1 MRIKSLHLHSGL
13 LSGSYELGNVTVIT
27 SRHNKAGKT
36 TLLRCLLYA
45 IGYPIPSMRGFDFSE
60 VEFQISIITDEGTNI
75 QLSRLGSTIEFFRA
89 GSNEGVKYSLPA
101 SQNDLHKVLFGI
113 ENELLLNNLLGT
125 FYFDQEKGWTL
136 LNRGKVIGSI
146 HFSIE
151 EFLLGLID
159 RPIAEER
166 RRLAVI
172 KDEIQKYKYMLNVA
186 QYQLALSASGDAVAF
201 DTPAEEIT
209 REILRLRNK
218 RKPLENEV
226 RRLKA
231 AIKGNEEFR
240 RYIDSMRLRVQ
251 VPNGEP
257 IPVTAKTIVG
267 FSDTREYL
275 QAKLSNAQER
285 IANIDNQIFELKGR
299 QSKTE
304 SLVTVQTSIQR
315 FAEELSRVLIDV
327 PAVERILASLSKQ
340 KKQLEDYIRNILIH
354 ERIVIDS
361 LSKSIISYLSEFGI
375 DAQFGKDIF
384 THDLKSF
391 SGTIFHLQVFAFT
404 ISYAKLVRERTGRA
418 LPLIIDSPSG
428 REVEKD
434 TVNKMLTILRRDFM
448 DHQIIIATIYNPMLP
463 SQTTIE
469 LVNGVVDF
477 ASGGNGDDN

>member
-1 MRIKSLHLHSGL
+1 MRIKLLHLRSGL
-13 LSGSYELGNVTVIT
+13 LTGSYKFGNVTVVT

-45 IGYPIPSMRGFDFSE
+45 LGYPIPSMRGLDFSE
-60 VEFQISIITDEGTNI
+60 VDFQISIITGDGSNI
-75 QLSRLGSTIEFFRA
+75 QLNRLGSTIELLRS
-89 GSNEGVKYSLPA
+89 GSSEGVKYSLPA
-101 SQNDLHKVLFGI
+101 CQNDLHKVLFGI
-113 ENELLLNNLLGT
+113 DNELLLDNLLGT

-151 EFLLGLID
+151 DFLLGLIG
-159 RPIAEER
+159 RPITEER
-166 RRLAVI
+166 RRLTVI

-186 QYQLALSASGDAVAF
+186 QYQQALSESGDAVAF
-201 DTPAEEIT
+201 DTPAEEVM

-226 RRLKA
+226 RRLRA

-257 IPVTAKTIVG
+257 IPVTAKTLVG

-285 IANIDNQIFELKGR
+285 MANIDNQISELEGR

-304 SLVTVQTSIQR
+304 SLVMVQTSIQR
-315 FAEELSRVLIDV
+315 FAEELSHVVIDA
-327 PAVERILASLSKQ
+327 PAVERILASLNKQ
-340 KKQLEDYIRNILIH
+340 KKQIEDFIRNILIR
-354 ERIVIDS
+354 ERTVVDS
-361 LSKSIISYLSEFGI
+361 LSKSIISYLGEFGI
-375 DAQFGKDIF
+375 DAQFGRDIF

-404 ISYAKLVRERTGRA
+404 ISYAKLVRERTGCI

-434 TVNKMLTILRRDFM
+434 TVNKMLAILRRDFV
-448 DHQIIIATIYNPMLP
+448 DHQIIIATIYDPMLT

-469 LVNGVVDF
+469 LINGVIDF
-477 ASGGNGDDN
+477 SSGGNDDDK